1 MEDRYLV
8 ECCDYIHAHQEIIDR
23 VQKKMPGEDTLYD
36 LAELFRI
43 FGDSTRIR
51 ILYVLFEAEMCV
63 CDIAQLLGMT
73 QSAISHQ
80 LRSLKNARLV
90 RAQRG
95 SPSSRSTRPVAWRP
109 ASRTASAR
117 AVRSSS
123 SARSEGRSYRTSSQP
138 SGAVMDCAWRS
149 HRSQL
154 WGSLAAASGPTTAVD
169 SEYA

>member
-1 MEDRYLV
+1 MEDRYNV
-8 ECCDYIHAHQEIIDR
+8 ECCDYIHAHEEIIRR
-23 VQKKMPGEDTLYD
+23 VRGQMPNEDYLYD

-90 RAQRG
+90 K
-95 SPSSRSTRPVAWRP
+95 
-109 ASRTASAR
+109 AR
-117 AVRSSS
+117 R
-123 SARSEGRSYRTSSQP
+123 EGKTVFY
-138 SGAVMDCAWRS
+138 
-149 HRSQL
+149 
-154 WGSLAAASGPTTAVD
+154 SLADEHVKTIINQGLEHVR
-169 SEYA
+169 E